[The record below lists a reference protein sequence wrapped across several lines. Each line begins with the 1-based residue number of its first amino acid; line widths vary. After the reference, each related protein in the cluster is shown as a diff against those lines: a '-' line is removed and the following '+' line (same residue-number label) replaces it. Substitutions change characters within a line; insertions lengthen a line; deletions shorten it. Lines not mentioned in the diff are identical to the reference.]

1 MEQSFIPAREDANAD
16 VYLCLFPYLKQFL
29 AFDAREG
36 QSRVMLLSVDD
47 VLGEE
52 FYRTVETEISEML
65 RESSE
70 YPLAHLM
77 NLPGQIEETVRGVAV
92 TFILDRIGIRTNPE
106 DPEDVMVF
114 AVGGGGPAA
123 PPDVAL
129 QGLQVAAAIPVRH
142 RPKLRVG
149 AEDRRYD
156 RGAELHRSSIPTPQH
171 RRDRSRGCA
180 GLLQSLGEPQ
190 LAAASKPGVRSSR
203 PFATLYMVCV
213 CRALM

>member
-1 MEQSFIPAREDANAD
+1 MEQPFIPAPEDANAD

-77 NLPGQIEETVRGVAV
+77 NLPGQIEEAVRGVAV

-129 QGLQVAAAIPVRH
+129 QGL
-142 RPKLRVG
+142 KW
-149 AEDRRYD
+149 
-156 RGAELHRSSIPTPQH
+156 
-171 RRDRSRGCA
+171 
-180 GLLQSLGEPQ
+180 LLQSRCGIVPNSEWEQKIADMIAEQNSIEAQFPHHN
-190 LAAASKPGVRSSR
+190 LAETIAGDAPDYFNLWENRN
-203 PFATLYMVCV
+203 
-213 CRALM
+213 